1 MLSGVAP
8 LSVFPP
14 PPQLRES
21 RTKKYFEILWDVS
34 EINSRIN
41 FKPPNPC
48 YLISAATFLYSC
60 VLGIVWS
67 TWKPLCSKNYI
78 GMSPLYELWVK
89 ALFSCRADP
98 LFCWQKNT
106 VRTDSLKIVFVIFSS
121 CPNSQSFK
129 CHFLHL
135 PYCTLA
141 LCTFTVSDDDILV
154 LLLDLHKCLKAQ
166 CKLLSWELQIMN
178 IEYISPPPIFN
189 FDWHQKAAVRER
201 ACLIWLGTFLHPLW
215 PINGDFSMDPPIT
228 AQSWSQLNLPLDQP
242 SLCPPAKSEWNCR
255 VTCPSTSWTDSVAL
269 QSFWIFFRV
278 ISYWTQDSDS
288 CGVGYV

>member
-154 LLLDLHKCLKAQ
+154 VSSLIHINASKLSASYWAENYKLWILNIYLHL
-166 CKLLSWELQIMN
+166 
-178 IEYISPPPIFN
+178 PF
-189 FDWHQKAAVRER
+189 
-201 ACLIWLGTFLHPLW
+201 LILADTRKQQLENEPTWYGLAPSYTRW

-255 VTCPSTSWTDSVAL
+255 VTCPSTSWTYSVSVE
-269 QSFWIFFRV
+269 SF
-278 ISYWTQDSDS
+278 
-288 CGVGYV
+288 

>member
-1 MLSGVAP
+1 M
-8 LSVFPP
+8 
-14 PPQLRES
+14 ES
-21 RTKKYFEILWDVS
+21 FGDKLKM
-34 EINSRIN
+34 N

-154 LLLDLHKCLKAQ
+154 VSSLIYINASKLCASYWAENYKLWILNIYLHLPFLILADTRKQRLENEPTWYGLAPSYTPLTNQ
-166 CKLLSWELQIMN
+166 WRL
-178 IEYISPPPIFN
+178 FN
-189 FDWHQKAAVRER
+189 GFPHYSSILESIK
-201 ACLIWLGTFLHPLW
+201 
-215 PINGDFSMDPPIT
+215 S
-228 AQSWSQLNLPLDQP
+228 PLDQP

-269 QSFWIFFRV
+269 ESSWIFFRV

-288 CGVGYV
+288 SGVGYVQYRPVNCSLH

>member
-8 LSVFPP
+8 LSVLPP

-98 LFCWQKNT
+98 LFCWQKKHSENWFIE
-106 VRTDSLKIVFVIFSS
+106 DCF
-121 CPNSQSFK
+121 
-129 CHFLHL
+129 CHFLLLSKL
-135 PYCTLA
+135 PIVQVSFSPFTL
-141 LCTFTVSDDDILV
+141 LYFGPVYIYSV
-154 LLLDLHKCLKAQ
+154 RWWHFSSLLLDLHKCLKAQ

-178 IEYISPPPIFN
+178 IEYISPPPN
-189 FDWHQKAAVRER
+189 FSFGWHHQ
-201 ACLIWLGTFLHPLW
+201 
-215 PINGDFSMDPPIT
+215 
-228 AQSWSQLNLPLDQP
+228 
-242 SLCPPAKSEWNCR
+242 
-255 VTCPSTSWTDSVAL
+255 
-269 QSFWIFFRV
+269 
-278 ISYWTQDSDS
+278 
-288 CGVGYV
+288 